1 MASFIQLLVSG
12 LATGAIYAL
21 DRGRIHAALA
31 DIADDQF
38 CPGRIRHA
46 AGILR
51 ARRHECGRAILAGRA
66 YRDRTLDCDPG
77 NSFQAHRRRSRCSI
91 TACCRLVIST
101 IALSLFLK
109 ESAKDFYSSQAQP
122 FPALVPPTDIHI
134 FDAVVSTQSLV
145 GAGGGHPHG
154 GGADI
159 LLLNKT
165 RIGRQMQATAQNP
178 TLARI
183 LGIPVQRMVLYT
195 FLLNAVLVAIASIL
209 ISPIYLAKFT
219 NGETLGMAAFI
230 AAIIGGFN
238 QVRGAILGGI
248 ILGVLDN
255 LSAAYISSQ
264 YRGAFPLIILIA
276 VILLRPQGLLGRSRS
291 ARYERA
297 SAPWSSRSPLLW
309 PSPRRFS

>member
-21 DRGRIHAALA
+21 IAVGFTLLWQTSQTINFAQGEFVMLPAFFVLAAMNFGAPFWVAAL
-31 DIADDQF
+31 IAV
-38 CPGRIRHA
+38 A
-46 AGILR
+46 LSVVIL
-51 ARRHECGRAILAGRA
+51 GLMFKAIIV
-66 YRDRTLDCDPG
+66 DPMLKHG
-77 NSFQAHRRRSRCSI
+77 VLP
-91 TACCRLVIST
+91 LVIST

-122 FPALVPPTDIHI
+122 FPALVPPIDLHV
-134 FDAVVSTQSLV
+134 FGAVVSLQSLTV
-145 GAGGGHPHG
+145 LAVAIVTVLALH
-154 GGADI
+154 
-159 LLLNKT
+159 LLLNNT
-165 RIGRQMQATAQNP
+165 RLGRMMQATAQNP

-183 LGIPVQRMVLYT
+183 LGVPVRRMVLYT
-195 FLLNAVLVAIASIL
+195 FLINGVLVAIASIL

-219 NGETLGMAAFI
+219 NGETLGMAAFL

-264 YRGAFPLIILIA
+264 YRAAFPLIILIV
-276 VILLRPQGLLGRSRS
+276 VILWRPQGLLGRLE
-291 ARYERA
+291 ERTV
-297 SAPWSSRSPLLW
+297 
-309 PSPRRFS
+309 